1 MDSIE
6 AKVISMCHELE
17 DTPERTSIERPI
29 FGRLALKGGRS
40 VQVTIKLE
48 TDKTLWIKGGRI

>member
-1 MDSIE
+1 MNPIE
-6 AKVISMCHELE
+6 TKIINMCHELE
-17 DTPERTSIERPI
+17 DSPERTSIERPI